1 MKHAFLCLLFL
12 PLMASSPVLKQGEMS
27 PVNFDVIT
35 LGDGIYACI
44 NTFEGKA
51 ICNAG
56 IVDNGESTIIF
67 DTFLSPEAAE
77 ELIQLVG
84 RLKLSPIRF
93 VVNSHCHNDH
103 VRGNQS
109 FSPEVK
115 ILSTRRTAELM
126 ERDEPISIAAEKIYG
141 PVQYAYFDSLRGT
154 YKGDT
159 TAREY
164 QIIKMN
170 RAYFEELSK
179 SHERIRSRIP
189 DTFVAKEHSID
200 GSRRRVRLQDKG
212 KGHTESDLIMYLP
225 DEGVVFAGDL
235 VFHKC
240 HPYLGDGD
248 LDGWKSIL
256 SEMALMNVKTVVPGH
271 GPVGG
276 IESIAE
282 MKSYIDSIEVIARQL
297 KHDGRRRQDIKTVPI
312 PEKFKDWWMEDFF
325 QGNVEFAY
333 DKAE

>member
-1 MKHAFLCLLFL
+1 MKHTFLILLLL
-12 PLMASSPVLKQGEMS
+12 PLTASSPVLNQGEMS

-44 NTFEGKA
+44 NTFGGKA

-77 ELIQLVG
+77 ELIQLVS

-126 ERDEPISIAAEKIYG
+126 ERDEPVSIAAEKIYG
-141 PVQYAYFDSLRGT
+141 PVQYAYFDSLRGA

-189 DTFVAKEHSID
+189 GTFVAKEHSLD
-200 GSRRRVRLQDKG
+200 GSRRRVRLQEKG
-212 KGHTESDLIMYLP
+212 GGVCVRQGGVGRGRQIVASSLKDNISPRRSGFSLSNPLVNSSACGPIRWPSNTPTVSALP
-225 DEGVVFAGDL
+225 LNLKSNRRGCMLTDRWLRLSTPACSGAGSLRNPGVSCGM
-235 VFHKC
+235 
-240 HPYLGDGD
+240 P
-248 LDGWKSIL
+248 
-256 SEMALMNVKTVVPGH
+256 
-271 GPVGG
+271 
-276 IESIAE
+276 IA
-282 MKSYIDSIEVIARQL
+282 
-297 KHDGRRRQDIKTVPI
+297 
-312 PEKFKDWWMEDFF
+312 
-325 QGNVEFAY
+325 
-333 DKAE
+333 